1 MKSVVTET
9 ERKPHSSVLGRQKAF
24 NRRTRNS
31 GSLYLAHRR
40 VVTEVIVGSSQVERN
55 RLCVLGAGNANDLDL
70 SVLAQAFG
78 QIHLV
83 DLDSDAL
90 SEVARRHPELDGLVT
105 LHGDTDLSGIAARLD
120 ALSRPLLDRAVDLLI
135 DSARRVSPP
144 RIGGPFD
151 VVASTCL
158 LTQLLHS
165 AAAAL
170 GGHSARL
177 SEAFEAIRIGH
188 LRLLADLTAPGGAG
202 LLVTDLTSSDD
213 APEIATAHE
222 RDLPALATRLAAAGA
237 CFAGIDLGA
246 MEDQLSTDLF
256 FASNVQKVR
265 RLGVWRWRINKT
277 KTFLVGGLSFIKCE

>member
-1 MKSVVTET
+1 MTET

-40 VVTEVIVGSSQVERN
+40 VVTEVIVWLSQVERN

-70 SVLAQAFG
+70 PVLAQAFG

-83 DLDSDAL
+83 DLDSEAL
-90 SEVARRHPELDGLVT
+90 SEVARRHPELGGLVT

-144 RIGGPFD
+144 RIGGRFD

-202 LLVTDLTSSDD
+202 LLVTDLASSDD